1 MIWIS
6 QISRAQS
13 LQPSSVITPT
23 KQGSA
28 LLKAQST
35 ISKILSAS
43 QNKEPVQQVRS
54 VLFESHLG
62 ADTMATALESIPR
75 LWHSTSTPGE
85 IRIALCDLYID
96 VCLRTNFTE
105 PQVVAIENLVELMNQ
120 LIAEDKL
127 DSLPVSSLM
136 NLWNILPQRSLNPSL
151 SNVIVRASGCLVA
164 IMNRHQ
170 RLPATAFRNWGAM
183 MADAGSDDKVSDGS
197 SRPFLRVRHFQYTK
211 QITL

>member
-6 QISRAQS
+6 QISRSQP
-13 LQPSSVITPT
+13 LQPPKVLIPT
-23 KQGSA
+23 TQGSA

-43 QNKEPVQQVRS
+43 QDKEPVKQVRA
-54 VLFESHLG
+54 VLFESRLG

-75 LWHSTSTPGE
+75 LWHSTSTPSE
-85 IRIALCDLYID
+85 VRIALCDLYID

-105 PQVVAIENLVELMNQ
+105 PKVVAIENLVELMNQ

-136 NLWNILPQRSLNPSL
+136 NMWNMLPQRSLNPSL
-151 SNVIVRASGCLVA
+151 SNAIVRASGCLVA
-164 IMNRHQ
+164 IMNHYQ
-170 RLPATAFRNWGAM
+170 RLPATAFKNWGTM
-183 MADAGSDDKVSDGS
+183 MADAGSDDKVSDS
-197 SRPFLRVRHFQYTK
+197 LSHLFLYDIFNVLTH
-211 QITL
+211 L

>member
-6 QISRAQS
+6 QISRAQP
-13 LQPSSVITPT
+13 LQPSSVIIPT

-43 QNKEPVQQVRS
+43 QDKEPVQQVRG
-54 VLFESHLG
+54 VLFESRLG

-75 LWHSTSTPGE
+75 LWHSSSTPSE
-85 IRIALCDLYID
+85 IRVALCDLYID

-151 SNVIVRASGCLVA
+151 SNAIVRASGCLVA
-164 IMNRHQ
+164 IMNHHQ
-170 RLPATAFRNWGAM
+170 RLPATVFRNWGAM
-183 MADAGSDDKVSDGS
+183 MADAGSDDKVSDSRNSPLS
-197 SRPFLRVRHFQYTK
+197 SCQTFSIY
-211 QITL
+211 